1 MLGPLLSKTVFADR
15 LSLIRDKMAKY
26 ETIFDPDEICKSQCL
41 SFNRVW
47 KYAYENTIFYERW
60 KKDNK
65 LPDQISSLDEIDC
78 FPELT
83 KQDLNKCRDIIFG
96 QFKGCRTVSTGGSTG
111 EPTIFPVHN
120 DDYLN
125 IYADAYL
132 GRAWSGIKPFD
143 RMVSLWGHSHLFGS
157 GLKGRVNEFKRR
169 LKDKMINTVRLNA
182 YDMRPETIADYYG
195 VVKKTKPIV
204 VIGYTS
210 SIYKL
215 ARYIVDYELEG
226 SIGNQLKV
234 VIPTAETVSESDVT
248 VMRQAFGKPVAIEY
262 GMAETGVIAY
272 SRKQT
277 FDMPIFWD
285 SFVCRVEQ
293 GNGLKVTT
301 ISNRMFPLIN
311 YRTEDVVSPSLIH
324 GNNLLRINRVEG
336 RVQESF
342 TLRSRNGEPLVLSGI
357 LIVHIMKSYPNI
369 YSVQGE
375 QLPEGRICVHLV
387 SGKTLNLDD
396 AKVHFVRMLIK
407 DHPDHDDDAI
417 LFQQNSETQLSL
429 AGKERIMRFNS

>member
-1 MLGPLLSKTVFADR
+1 MLKPLLRKTLFANR
-15 LSLIRDKMAKY
+15 LSLIRDKKAKY
-26 ETIFDPDEICKSQCL
+26 ETVFDPDEIGKSQCG

-47 KYAYENTIFYERW
+47 KYAYKNTIFYDRW
-60 KKDNK
+60 KSDNK
-65 LPDQISSLDEIDC
+65 LPDKISSLDEIDC

-83 KQDLNKCRDIIFG
+83 KQDLKKSRDVIFG

-111 EPTIFPVHN
+111 EPTIFPVRN

-132 GRAWSGIKPFD
+132 GRAWWGVKPLD

-157 GLKGRVNEFKRR
+157 GLKGRINEFRGR
-169 LKDKMINTVRLNA
+169 FKDKMINSVRLNA
-182 YDMRPETIADYYG
+182 YDMRPGTIADYYG
-195 VVKKTKPIV
+195 VVKKIKPM
-204 VIGYTS
+204 VISGYTS

-215 ARYIVDYELEG
+215 ARYIVDYGLEG

-248 VMRQAFGKPVAIEY
+248 VLRQAFGKPVAIEY
-262 GMAETGVIAY
+262 GMAETGVIAH
-272 SRKQT
+272 SRNQT

-285 SFVCRVEQ
+285 SFICRVGQ
-293 GNGLKVTT
+293 DNGLKVTT
-301 ISNRMFPLIN
+301 ISNRLFPLIN
-311 YRTEDVVSPSLIH
+311 YRTEDVVSPSLVH
-324 GNNLLRINRVEG
+324 GNNLLSIKRVEG

-387 SGKTLNLDD
+387 SDKTLNLDD
-396 AKVHFVRMLIK
+396 AKAHFVRMLVK

-429 AGKERIMRFNS
+429 AGKEKIMRLNS